1 MGLNIEKGI
10 NGKIKSQSV
19 NPNLTLLNNNQKKQT
34 IDDVKRKQSMINN
47 ENGNEYYNQTFL
59 IKHSFR
65 HRWHRVKKVGR

>member
-47 ENGNEYYNQTFL
+47 ENGNEYYNQTF
-59 IKHSFR
+59 
-65 HRWHRVKKVGR
+65 